1 MSKKLL
7 RKSKTNKG
15 FTKRNE
21 QDKENEEKVTRQYVC
36 TARNFLL
43 KFDEVMRSLSE
54 VKNKRV

>member
-1 MSKKLL
+1 MSKKALEKKV
-7 RKSKTNKG
+7 KSVTD

-21 QDKENEEKVTRQYVC
+21 QDKENEEKETRQYMC

-54 VKNKRV
+54 VK

>member
-1 MSKKLL
+1 M
-7 RKSKTNKG
+7 RKSKIRDG

-21 QDKENEEKVTRQYVC
+21 QYKENKEKVTRQYVC

-43 KFDEVMRSLSE
+43 KFDKVMRSLSE